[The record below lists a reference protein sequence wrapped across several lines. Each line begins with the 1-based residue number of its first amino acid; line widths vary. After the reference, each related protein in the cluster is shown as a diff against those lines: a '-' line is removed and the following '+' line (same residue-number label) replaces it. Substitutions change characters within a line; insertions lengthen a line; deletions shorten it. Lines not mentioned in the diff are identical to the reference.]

1 MKSEKVLLGLGALI
15 TADTLYHGVNYC
27 YNLLYKDN
35 TYMEPHLKPL
45 DKELFETYISNCKN
59 YLEYGSGGS
68 TYKAS
73 LNENIERIVSVESD
87 LNWLHKVR
95 NTVQKADIKFI
106 DLKSKPNT
114 WGRCGE
120 NVTDEVKK
128 SYSNVIREIENP
140 ENLDL
145 IMIDGRFR
153 VASCL
158 KCYELIDDNCC
169 IIFDD
174 FLNRPYYHIILS
186 YFYVVDKTNDNHM
199 VVLKKK
205 PMLSKFKEIE
215 LDYLHRVINDYELDQ
230 R

>member
-15 TADTLYHGVNYC
+15 TADLLYHGVKYC
-27 YNLLYKDN
+27 YDLLYNDT
-35 TYMEPHLKPL
+35 TYLEPHLKPL
-45 DKELFETYISNCKN
+45 DKKLFEKYVSNCKN

-73 LNENIERIVSVESD
+73 LNENIQRIVSVESD

-114 WGRCGE
+114 WGYCGE

-215 LDYLHRVINDYELDQ
+215 LNYLHRVINDYELDQ